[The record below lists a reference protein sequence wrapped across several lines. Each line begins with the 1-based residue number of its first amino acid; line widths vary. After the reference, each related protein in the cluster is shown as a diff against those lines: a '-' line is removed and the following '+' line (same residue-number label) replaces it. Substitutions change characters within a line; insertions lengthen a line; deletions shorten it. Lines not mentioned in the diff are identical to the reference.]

1 MVLRLP
7 RQPVDL
13 RRFAVAVSDVQRQ
26 WAVAVA
32 YHSAVAVERL
42 VAAVRGAVAP
52 PSAEEAEVM
61 WARVEEL
68 HRARFGAGH

>member
-13 RRFAVAVSDVQRQ
+13 RRLAVAVSDVQRQ

-52 PSAEEAEVM
+52 PTAEEVQAIAV
-61 WARVEEL
+61 RIDEL
-68 HRARFGAGH
+68 HHERGYS

>member
-1 MVLRLP
+1 
-7 RQPVDL
+7 
-13 RRFAVAVSDVQRQ
+13 VAVSDVQRQ

-52 PSAEEAEVM
+52 PSEVEVAAIEATIDRVM
-61 WARVEEL
+61 RE
-68 HRARFGAGH
+68 RFG

>member
-1 MVLRLP
+1 
-7 RQPVDL
+7 
-13 RRFAVAVSDVQRQ
+13 VSDVQRQ

-52 PSAEEAEVM
+52 PTEVEVARIEATIDRVM
-61 WARVEEL
+61 RE
-68 HRARFGAGH
+68 RFG

>member
-13 RRFAVAVSDVQRQ
+13 RRLAVAVSDVQRQ

-42 VAAVRGAVAP
+42 VVAVRGAVAP
-52 PSAEEAEVM
+52 PSEVEVAAIEARIERVM
-61 WARVEEL
+61 RE
-68 HRARFGAGH
+68 RGYS

>member
-1 MVLRLP
+1 
-7 RQPVDL
+7 
-13 RRFAVAVSDVQRQ
+13 VSDVQRQ

-52 PSAEEAEVM
+52 PSAEEVQAIAV
-61 WARVEEL
+61 RIDEL
-68 HRARFGAGH
+68 HHERGYS

>member
-13 RRFAVAVSDVQRQ
+13 RRLAVAVSDVQRQ

-52 PSAEEAEVM
+52 PSEVEVAAIEATIDRVM
-61 WARVEEL
+61 RE
-68 HRARFGAGH
+68 RFG